1 MSKIQPYVWGAG
13 GTYWDRDV
21 LPTKADLLN
30 PGAVAAYS
38 FIQEWAQKGW
48 INTEELTNDNTLQ
61 FMISRQCA
69 GIDLSSNLVMT
80 LRLNDPSTDWRGA
93 PIPAMDASHKPL
105 NFAGGSALVIPSTSR
120 HPQEALDFM
129 LWLTSES
136 TQRLKYGLDKG
147 LGVSRDDIY
156 TQATPASRAV
166 ISDPRLAQDPAWKGV
181 IVDVPTRPAG
191 ISPAYSKAYE
201 IEAAMQERIIR
212 DPHSDVKAQLAAA
225 QDQVQ
230 KLIDDSIKKQPDLY
244 QP

>member
-1 MSKIQPYVWGAG
+1 MVKTQLATLQNDNLVQIKNGVWALPYEYDPFGYVYNADMFGEAGLDPDRPPQTWDELRADATAIKTKFPDSWPICHPLKNMSKIQPYVWGAG

-80 LRLNDPSTDWRGA
+80 LRLNDPSTDGRAA
-93 PIPAMDASHKPL
+93 PTPAMDPSHKPL

-129 LWLTSES
+129 LWLTSEG

-147 LGVSRDDIY
+147 LGVSRDDI
-156 TQATPASRAV
+156 
-166 ISDPRLAQDPAWKGV
+166 
-181 IVDVPTRPAG
+181 
-191 ISPAYSKAYE
+191 
-201 IEAAMQERIIR
+201 
-212 DPHSDVKAQLAAA
+212 
-225 QDQVQ
+225 
-230 KLIDDSIKKQPDLY
+230 
-244 QP
+244 